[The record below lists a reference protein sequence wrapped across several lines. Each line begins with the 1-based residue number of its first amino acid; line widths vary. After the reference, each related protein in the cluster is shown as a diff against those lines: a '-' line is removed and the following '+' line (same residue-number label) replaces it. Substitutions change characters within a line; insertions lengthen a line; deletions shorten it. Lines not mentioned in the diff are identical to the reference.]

1 MTMIQEI
8 GTKEDFLVQMNG
20 DYNTVFDQVSV
31 AVAGKSGDVIAV
43 SVGAN
48 PFGILADDKPDAAAK
63 TVRVMVRGNPTTVNS
78 KALNF
83 GSLAVPAT
91 TLALEKQGI
100 IVVNK

>member
-8 GTKEDFLVQMNG
+8 GNKEDFLVQMNG

-31 AVAGKSGDVIAV
+31 AVAGKSGDVITV
-43 SVGAN
+43 STGV
-48 PFGILADDKPDAAAK
+48 FGILAADKPLAAAK

-83 GSLAVPAT
+83 GALAVPAT